1 MLFNP
6 SLGMSSSIRE
16 LACSVSDS
24 GKLLRIKTMR
34 FSPSSQTVGFLP
46 VARRGQSAAAAPP
59 LLVLEE
65 AVGRLA
71 GADVDLA
78 AAGGG
83 GGDGDDGVEE
93 GRGGGGSPGLLLDD
107 GDDPVGGADRGVISV
122 QQDRGDQTGLLSP
135 GAVTS

>member
-46 VARRGQSAAAAPP
+46 VTRRGQSAAAAPP
-59 LLVLEE
+59 LQVLEE
-65 AVGRLA
+65 VRDVLLGDLLVVAGAHLPEDMLGVDLLGLA
-71 GADVDLA
+71 GLLA
-78 AAGGG
+78 G
-83 GGDGDDGVEE
+83 
-93 GRGGGGSPGLLLDD
+93 
-107 GDDPVGGADRGVISV
+107 
-122 QQDRGDQTGLLSP
+122 
-135 GAVTS
+135 